1 MVNKLKKN
9 YEKGLSQKA
18 KENPKAIWSYIKSK
32 AKTRDG
38 IGDLHVDPED
48 IKSIK
53 TEDNKEKANILSEYF
68 SSVFTKEAEGD
79 VPVPNDSRVQ
89 QDMQAITVTENIVLK
104 VLQTLKTDKSPGP
117 DSLHPRLL
125 KELSESIANL
135 LCIIFNQSLN
145 NRKVQN
151 QWKNALNS
159 AIFKKGN
166 KTQAT
171 NYRPVSLTS
180 VVCKIMEKIIREHI
194 IKHMKINGLFSKK

>member
-9 YEKGLSQKA
+9 YEKGPSQKT
-18 KENPKAIWSYIKSK
+18 KENPKALWSYIKSK
-32 AKTRDG
+32 SKTREG

-79 VPVPNDSRVQ
+79 VPVPNYIRVQ
-89 QDMQAITVTENIVLK
+89 QDIQAITVTENIVLK
-104 VLQTLKTDKSPGP
+104 VLQTLKTDKSLGP

-145 NRKVQN
+145 NRKLPN
-151 QWKNALNS
+151 QWKNALIS

-166 KTQAT
+166 KIQAT
-171 NYRPVSLTS
+171 KYRPV
-180 VVCKIMEKIIREHI
+180 RERPFNL
-194 IKHMKINGLFSKK
+194 KGGYGFSSKNIF